1 MQALAILRTP
11 TSLRQQTGA
20 ASSSL
25 AMLGGALALAAA
37 SPVLEAFGTSP
48 ALAGVAGLSSAAA
61 VAGLVATGRA
71 RMTRSVTKVTQVSA

>member
-11 TSLRQQTGA
+11 AALRQQTGA

-25 AMLGGALALAAA
+25 AMLGGAVALAAA
-37 SPVLEAFGTSP
+37 GPVLEELGTAP
-48 ALAGVAGLSSAAA
+48 ALAAVAGLSSAAA

-71 RMTRSVTKVTQVSA
+71 RTSRSVTDLTQASA